1 MAQIKSL
8 NLINFKSYSS
18 FNKVINSKNIVLTG
32 PNGSG
37 KTNILE
43 ALSFFSNS
51 KGLRSEKLN
60 NQIKKRFIFLL
71 IIFVCFSTSIFL
83 ISYSLKDQIA
93 YFVEPTDLKSM
104 DGIENKYLRV
114 GGLVKKNSLKFIDGS
129 WIFEVID
136 QNQNSVN
143 VVFSKTLPNLVEED
157 KGIIVEG
164 KFVDNIFVAEIVLA
178 KHDEN
183 YMPQSAI
190 DKLKEEG
197 KWRGN

>member
-1 MAQIKSL
+1 MRI
-8 NLINFKSYSS
+8 I
-18 FNKVINSKNIVLTG
+18 
-32 PNGSG
+32 
-37 KTNILE
+37 
-43 ALSFFSNS
+43 
-51 KGLRSEKLN
+51 KLN
-60 NQIKKRFIFLL
+60 NQIKKRFVFLL

-114 GGLVKKNSLKFIDGS
+114 GGLVKKNSLKFLDGN
-129 WIFEVID
+129 WIFEVVD

-143 VVFSKTLPNLVEED
+143 VVFSKTLPNLVEEN

-164 KFVDNIFVAEIVLA
+164 KFIDNIFVAEIVLA

-197 KWRGN
+197 KWKGN

>member
-1 MAQIKSL
+1 M
-8 NLINFKSYSS
+8 N
-18 FNKVINSKNIVLTG
+18 
-32 PNGSG
+32 
-37 KTNILE
+37 
-43 ALSFFSNS
+43 
-51 KGLRSEKLN
+51 
-60 NQIKKRFIFLL
+60 
-71 IIFVCFSTSIFL
+71 
-83 ISYSLKDQIA
+83 D
-93 YFVEPTDLKSM
+93 
-104 DGIENKYLRV
+104 IENKYLRV
-114 GGLVKKNSLKFIDGS
+114 GGLVKANSLKFTDGN

-164 KFVDNIFVAEIVLA
+164 KFVDNIFFAEIVLA

>member
-1 MAQIKSL
+1 MRI
-8 NLINFKSYSS
+8 I
-18 FNKVINSKNIVLTG
+18 
-32 PNGSG
+32 
-37 KTNILE
+37 
-43 ALSFFSNS
+43 
-51 KGLRSEKLN
+51 KLN

-71 IIFVCFSTSIFL
+71 IIFVCFSASIFL

-93 YFVEPTDLKSM
+93 YFVEPTDLKNM

-114 GGLVKKNSLKFIDGS
+114 GGLVKTNSLKFLDGN
-129 WIFEVID
+129 WIFEVVD

-143 VVFSKTLPNLVEED
+143 VVFSKTLPNLVEEN

-164 KFVDNIFVAEIVLA
+164 KFIDNIFVAEIVLA

>member
-1 MAQIKSL
+1 MRI
-8 NLINFKSYSS
+8 I
-18 FNKVINSKNIVLTG
+18 
-32 PNGSG
+32 
-37 KTNILE
+37 
-43 ALSFFSNS
+43 
-51 KGLRSEKLN
+51 KLN

-104 DGIENKYLRV
+104 DGIENKFLRV
-114 GGLVKKNSLKFIDGS
+114 GGLVKKNSLKFRDGS

-136 QNQNSVN
+136 QNQSSVN

-164 KFVDNIFVAEIVLA
+164 RFVDNIFIAEIVLA

>member
-1 MAQIKSL
+1 MRI
-8 NLINFKSYSS
+8 I
-18 FNKVINSKNIVLTG
+18 
-32 PNGSG
+32 
-37 KTNILE
+37 
-43 ALSFFSNS
+43 
-51 KGLRSEKLN
+51 KLN

-71 IIFVCFSTSIFL
+71 IIFTCFSASIFL

-93 YFVEPTDLKSM
+93 YFVEPTDLRDM
-104 DGIENKYLRV
+104 DGIENKYLRI
-114 GGLVKKNSLKFIDGS
+114 GGLVKTNSLKFLNGN
-129 WIFEVID
+129 WIFEVVD

-143 VVFSKTLPNLVEED
+143 VVFSKTLPNLVEEN

-164 KFVDNIFVAEIVLA
+164 KFIDNIFVAEIVLA

>member
-1 MAQIKSL
+1 MRI
-8 NLINFKSYSS
+8 I
-18 FNKVINSKNIVLTG
+18 
-32 PNGSG
+32 
-37 KTNILE
+37 
-43 ALSFFSNS
+43 
-51 KGLRSEKLN
+51 KLN

-71 IIFVCFSTSIFL
+71 IIFVCFSASIFL

-104 DGIENKYLRV
+104 DGIENRYLRV
-114 GGLVKKNSLKFIDGS
+114 GGLVKTNSLKFLDGN
-129 WIFEVID
+129 WVFEVVD

-143 VVFSKTLPNLVEED
+143 VVFSKTLPNLVEEN

-164 KFVDNIFVAEIVLA
+164 KFIDNIFVAEIVLA

>member
-1 MAQIKSL
+1 MRI
-8 NLINFKSYSS
+8 I
-18 FNKVINSKNIVLTG
+18 
-32 PNGSG
+32 
-37 KTNILE
+37 
-43 ALSFFSNS
+43 
-51 KGLRSEKLN
+51 KLN
-60 NQIKKRFIFLL
+60 NQIKKRFVFLL

-136 QNQNSVN
+136 QNRNSVN

>member
-1 MAQIKSL
+1 MRI
-8 NLINFKSYSS
+8 I
-18 FNKVINSKNIVLTG
+18 
-32 PNGSG
+32 
-37 KTNILE
+37 
-43 ALSFFSNS
+43 
-51 KGLRSEKLN
+51 KLN

-164 KFVDNIFVAEIVLA
+164 KFIDNIFVAEIVLA

>member
-1 MAQIKSL
+1 MRI
-8 NLINFKSYSS
+8 I
-18 FNKVINSKNIVLTG
+18 
-32 PNGSG
+32 
-37 KTNILE
+37 
-43 ALSFFSNS
+43 
-51 KGLRSEKLN
+51 KLN

-114 GGLVKKNSLKFIDGS
+114 GGLVKKNSLKFINGS
-129 WIFEVID
+129 WIFEVVD

>member
-1 MAQIKSL
+1 MRI
-8 NLINFKSYSS
+8 I
-18 FNKVINSKNIVLTG
+18 
-32 PNGSG
+32 
-37 KTNILE
+37 
-43 ALSFFSNS
+43 
-51 KGLRSEKLN
+51 KLN
-60 NQIKKRFIFLL
+60 NQIKKRFVFLL

-129 WIFEVID
+129 WNFEVID

-164 KFVDNIFVAEIVLA
+164 KFVDNIFFAEIVLA

>member
-1 MAQIKSL
+1 MHI
-8 NLINFKSYSS
+8 I
-18 FNKVINSKNIVLTG
+18 
-32 PNGSG
+32 
-37 KTNILE
+37 
-43 ALSFFSNS
+43 
-51 KGLRSEKLN
+51 KLN
-60 NQIKKRFIFLL
+60 SQIKKRFIFLL

-104 DGIENKYLRV
+104 DEIENKYLRV
-114 GGLVKKNSLKFIDGS
+114 GGLVKANSLEFVDGN

-136 QNQNSVN
+136 QNKNSVN
-143 VVFSKTLPNLVEED
+143 VVFSKTLPNLVEEN

-164 KFVDNIFVAEIVLA
+164 KFIDNIFIAEIVLA

-197 KWRGN
+197 KWRGD

>member
-1 MAQIKSL
+1 MRI
-8 NLINFKSYSS
+8 I
-18 FNKVINSKNIVLTG
+18 
-32 PNGSG
+32 
-37 KTNILE
+37 
-43 ALSFFSNS
+43 
-51 KGLRSEKLN
+51 KLN

-71 IIFVCFSTSIFL
+71 IIFACFSTSIFL
-83 ISYSLKDQIA
+83 IGYSLKDQIA
-93 YFVEPTDLKSM
+93 YYVEPTDLKSM

>member
-1 MAQIKSL
+1 MRI
-8 NLINFKSYSS
+8 I
-18 FNKVINSKNIVLTG
+18 
-32 PNGSG
+32 
-37 KTNILE
+37 
-43 ALSFFSNS
+43 
-51 KGLRSEKLN
+51 KLN

-71 IIFVCFSTSIFL
+71 IIFACFSTSIFL

>member
-1 MAQIKSL
+1 MRI
-8 NLINFKSYSS
+8 I
-18 FNKVINSKNIVLTG
+18 
-32 PNGSG
+32 
-37 KTNILE
+37 
-43 ALSFFSNS
+43 
-51 KGLRSEKLN
+51 KLN

-71 IIFVCFSTSIFL
+71 IIFFCFSTSIFL

-93 YFVEPTDLKSM
+93 YFVEPSDLKNM
-104 DGIENKYLRV
+104 NDIENKYLRV
-114 GGLVKKNSLKFIDGS
+114 GGLVKANSLKFIDGN

-136 QNQNSVN
+136 QNENSVN
-143 VVFSKTLPNLVEED
+143 VIFSKTLPNLVEED

-164 KFVDNIFVAEIVLA
+164 KFIDNIFIAEIVLA

-197 KWRGN
+197 KWRGD

>member
-1 MAQIKSL
+1 VRI
-8 NLINFKSYSS
+8 I
-18 FNKVINSKNIVLTG
+18 
-32 PNGSG
+32 
-37 KTNILE
+37 
-43 ALSFFSNS
+43 
-51 KGLRSEKLN
+51 KLN

>member
-1 MAQIKSL
+1 MRI
-8 NLINFKSYSS
+8 I
-18 FNKVINSKNIVLTG
+18 
-32 PNGSG
+32 
-37 KTNILE
+37 
-43 ALSFFSNS
+43 
-51 KGLRSEKLN
+51 KLN

-71 IIFVCFSTSIFL
+71 IIFACFSTSIFL

-164 KFVDNIFVAEIVLA
+164 KFVDNIFFAEIVLA

>member
-1 MAQIKSL
+1 MRI
-8 NLINFKSYSS
+8 I
-18 FNKVINSKNIVLTG
+18 
-32 PNGSG
+32 
-37 KTNILE
+37 
-43 ALSFFSNS
+43 
-51 KGLRSEKLN
+51 KLN

-104 DGIENKYLRV
+104 DGIENKYWRV
-114 GGLVKKNSLKFIDGS
+114 GGRVKKNSLKFLDGN
-129 WIFEVID
+129 WIFEVVD

-143 VVFSKTLPNLVEED
+143 VVFSKTLPNLVEEN

-164 KFVDNIFVAEIVLA
+164 KFIDNIFVADIVLA